1 MGERI
6 IIRGDRSTLESV
18 EELRGVKAESLADAE
33 GSHHPPAARTA
44 QRVSGIVEDGD
55 PSIQPDALQRL
66 RVARAAIHMHTHDRR
81 CTLGDQ
87 AAGAGW
93 IDAQRLLVDVAKDG
107 LKTEPADGV
116 S

>member
-1 MGERI
+1 MI
-6 IIRGDRSTLESV
+6 
-18 EELRGVKAESLADAE
+18 A
-33 GSHHPPAARTA
+33 
-44 QRVSGIVEDGD
+44 
-55 PSIQPDALQRL
+55 
-66 RVARAAIHMHTHDRR
+66 R